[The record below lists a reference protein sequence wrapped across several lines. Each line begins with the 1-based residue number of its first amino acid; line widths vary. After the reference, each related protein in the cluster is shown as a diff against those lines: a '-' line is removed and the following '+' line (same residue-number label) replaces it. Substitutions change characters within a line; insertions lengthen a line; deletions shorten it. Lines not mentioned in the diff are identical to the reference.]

1 MYEGD
6 TSRFSI
12 ARSLKITSEMSV
24 QDGLV
29 QYFEDAANKCIYIY
43 VVHYNFKLDCMLWRN
58 KTEQVTSLG

>member
-1 MYEGD
+1 MKVTLYNF
-6 TSRFSI
+6 RLSI

-43 VVHYNFKLDCMLWRN
+43 VVHYNFKLDCML
-58 KTEQVTSLG
+58 